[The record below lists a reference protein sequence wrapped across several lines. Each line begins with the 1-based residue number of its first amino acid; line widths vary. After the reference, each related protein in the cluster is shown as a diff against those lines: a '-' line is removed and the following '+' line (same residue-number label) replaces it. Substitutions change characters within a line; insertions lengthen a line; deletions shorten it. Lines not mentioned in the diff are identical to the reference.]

1 MQTESFNDIIK
12 TPVNESSIES
22 TSEEKNLVEMGC
34 DMWSSADFGPYRP
47 KCHVFSQTHRVSADC
62 K

>member
-1 MQTESFNDIIK
+1 MQTESFSDTIK

-34 DMWSSADFGPYRP
+34 DM
-47 KCHVFSQTHRVSADC
+47 
-62 K
+62 